1 MTYRQEKLVEY
12 LRTDTTRQ
20 FTQKEICENVEGYRY
35 TNDIRNHCSEI
46 WGDVEEINND
56 PENNVFIQYK
66 KYKCKIA
73 TSSEVE
79 KMIDKKM
86 VNALKEFK
94 RYWKLKK
101 KYGDQNAL
109 FYDIDSELI
118 KVKDYFK
125 DNEE

>member
-12 LRTDTTRQ
+12 LRTNTAKE
-20 FTQKEICENVEGYRY
+20 FTQKEIADNVEGFIY
-35 TNDIRNHCSEI
+35 TSDIRNHCSEI

-73 TSSEVE
+73 TPSEVE

-101 KYGDQNAL
+101 KYADQNAL
-109 FYDIDSELI
+109 QFDFDSEMI
-118 KVKDYFK
+118 KVKNYFE
-125 DNEE
+125 NEE